1 MEVHQEVTS
10 PSPTDA
16 IMMSENS
23 GNDHAVPEEDII
35 LEEGVRPTEVCALH
49 GMLDEQEQQY
59 LGPILV
65 GYAFGPKKMSNM
77 GVVMAEASESLSTVT
92 MAATRVDVRPGNLN
106 DVSPTMDPANRKKVL
121 VKPSSSSAACEDE
134 TSQATHTTAAS
145 SSMSPT
151 PAPRLT
157 SAILEQKNATDRKA
171 ESSLAVEDD
180 NVSTT
185 ADTKEEEE
193 INPHPTGGI
202 KFSIAGGPDGSGAGG
217 IRNIIRFFQSN
228 CSSAASFADS
238 SITAGT
244 STTAGGGGGMFRSAS
259 YADSATCSVSTD
271 GAGIQSRSS
280 RNGTRMQAVRVSF
293 VPIDLDLPLE
303 EQHGGKFDAILHKM
317 TEDILYLS
325 KSSSAYGASSAG
337 QTAND
342 VGSDDNLPGP
352 PTSEQAKRV
361 GRLTEYKTGHPA
373 CCLVDHPFHVQA
385 LMSRSEIA
393 RMLSRCLDGVTTRS
407 GIPTGTPR
415 FVVVNANDLAQIETL
430 AESAPFTFPM
440 IVKPLP
446 AAGSKASH
454 HMLVVLNLQ
463 GLRRVH
469 FPCILQEYENHD
481 GVLFK
486 VYVLGDT
493 VRVFPRNSLPNLPRG
508 EQGCTEHPGHVEFD
522 SQRTYPGLNDFIL
535 PSERDRSQPQPR
547 PKVGPDQK
555 YSSSSQP
562 GPKYDCQTNPA
573 SPTGQHPSSTSP
585 IKRYRVTVQDVSAP
599 STSPRKT
606 KDIWHRWNNVGLTN
620 TKLVT
625 ADEIRPIAT
634 ALRKAFQLE
643 LFGFDILVTENEAD
657 GQRTMVVVDVNYFP
671 SYKEVSSFP
680 SLLAQYLTQR
690 AVEGRIQSVTSISG

>member
-1 MEVHQEVTS
+1 MEVHQEVIS

-145 SSMSPT
+145 SSISPTPT

-157 SAILEQKNATDRKA
+157 SAILEQKNATDCKA
-171 ESSLAVEDD
+171 ESSFAVEDD

-185 ADTKEEEE
+185 ADAKEEEE

-238 SITAGT
+238 SITDSTSTTAAGGGGMFRSASYADSATCSVSTDGAAPKADPAGT
-244 STTAGGGGGMFRSAS
+244 GRATAGGGGGMFRSAS

-271 GAGIQSRSS
+271 GAGTQSRSS
-280 RNGTRMQAVRVSF
+280 RNGTRIQAVRVSF

-325 KSSSAYGASSAG
+325 KSTSAYGASSAG

-342 VGSDDNLPGP
+342 VASDENLPGP

-393 RMLSRCLDGVTTRS
+393 RILSRFLDGVTTRS
-407 GIPTGTPR
+407 GIPAGTPR
-415 FVVVNANDLAQIETL
+415 FAVVNANDLANIKNL

-446 AAGSKASH
+446 AAGTKASH

-469 FPCILQEYENHD
+469 FPCILQEYENHG

-508 EQGCTEHPGHVEFD
+508 EQGCTEHPGYVEFD
-522 SQRTYPGLNDFIL
+522 SQRPYPGLNDFIL

-573 SPTGQHPSSTSP
+573 SPTGQYPSPTSP
-585 IKRYRVTVQDVSAP
+585 IKRRRVTVQDVSAP
-599 STSPRKT
+599 ITSPRKT
-606 KDIWHRWNNVGLTN
+606 KGIWHKWNNAGLTN

-643 LFGFDILVTENEAD
+643 LFGVDILGFDIL
-657 GQRTMVVVDVNYFP
+657 G
-671 SYKEVSSFP
+671 
-680 SLLAQYLTQR
+680 
-690 AVEGRIQSVTSISG
+690 